1 MIAPWE
7 QADPPPH
14 EASAASCDDGASL
27 ARGLPVLPFGPYAG
41 LGLADVAR
49 LDPDHLLA
57 LVREGIGDAEL
68 RAAAAQAL
76 ARRGAPG
83 AGLTPIP
90 DLSGAR
96 GPSDPRGST
105 VGRLAPWLL
114 GAILGVA
121 ALRFGE
127 GRSASEAPL
136 PVADTAATV
145 EGYDAAPAGAG
156 AAGSTVAAATV
167 AGAAPPAATEVL
179 HPGGADAAG
188 RLPAPTTPPDPDPDA
203 GGDGASSAA
212 VSGAAIADAGATG
225 AATAPPGSYAPDA
238 PCGTRASGAVPAANA
253 SAHLDRFATVEFPVV
268 GAKDTGKV
276 TFLNSHTPY
285 QGHFYVAIF
294 PDLYGAFPQPPAS
307 LLPGRCV
314 VVQGR
319 VEAYRGV
326 PQIVLRDAADL
337 RDLGPAGPPPA
348 AGAPEAGTGGGADP

>member
-76 ARRGAPG
+76 ARRGAAG

-167 AGAAPPAATEVL
+167 AGA
-179 HPGGADAAG
+179 
-188 RLPAPTTPPDPDPDA
+188 
-203 GGDGASSAA
+203 SSAA
-212 VSGAAIADAGATG
+212 VSGAAIVDAGATG
-225 AATAPPGSYAPDA
+225 AATAPPGSYDPDA